1 MIKKCSITKKLSFYI
16 DGELTEDESASIR
29 RHLQT
34 CNFCRIE
41 LNRLQSVD
49 QMISGIRNIEPS
61 QPFEKEFW
69 KKINSLKEKKR
80 KRWSLQDILT
90 WRMRP
95 SFIGAT
101 AAAVLVM
108 VVVLYVE
115 KGKPKWNPT
124 DLAIAKDLQFY
135 SELDMV
141 GQLDLLENWD
151 DIMSVSER
159 E

>member
-1 MIKKCSITKKLSFYI
+1 
-16 DGELTEDESASIR
+16 
-29 RHLQT
+29 
-34 CNFCRIE
+34 
-41 LNRLQSVD
+41 
-49 QMISGIRNIEPS
+49 MISGIRNIEPS

-80 KRWSLQDILT
+80 KRWSLHDILT

-95 SFIGAT
+95 SFVGAT
-101 AAAVLVM
+101 VAAVLAM

-124 DLAIAKDLQFY
+124 DLEIAKDLQFY
-135 SELDMV
+135 SDLDMV

-159 E
+159 K